1 MAIDFPL
8 LVVGLALLV
17 WSADQF
23 VLGASRLAT
32 LVSLPPIV
40 IGAVVMGFG
49 TSAPEMLVS
58 ALAAAGGDRDLGVG
72 NIIGSNVANL
82 SLVLGTAGI
91 VATMSIPKSVITREG
106 PLAIAS
112 SLLLSAFILDGSI
125 ARWQGAVLVVV
136 LVVVIVYLIK
146 SGQADVADVIDT
158 TDPAEMSS
166 PREIGRTVV
175 GLVGTVGGAQ
185 LVVWSATDI
194 AEEFGV
200 SGGLIGFTLV
210 ALGTSLPE
218 LVTTVASARR
228 GETDLIVG
236 NLFGS
241 NIFNALA
248 VGGALGLVGPGSI
261 DDPSLTDWGIA
272 IMMIVTLGAFAMAI
286 VGRNLNRIEGIV
298 LVAAYVGATA
308 LLASLAADPDELED
322 DASSTPVEI
331 DATTGPAALEPPI

>member
-82 SLVLGTAGI
+82 SVVLFTAGF

-166 PREIGRTVV
+166 PRETGRTVV

-185 LVVWSATDI
+185 MVVWSATDI

-272 IMMIVTLGAFAMAI
+272 IMMVVTLGAFAMAI

-322 DASSTPVEI
+322 DASSVPVEL
-331 DATTGPAALEPPI
+331 DAPTRQGAVAPPI